1 MEAFMVWTEGG
12 PGRLGAPGE
21 AASHLRDP
29 DARVSGAYSFTPS
42 CSGACTEQM
51 DTELLRW
58 ALSIL
63 LQLSA
68 LERLG
73 PSCFPTGC
81 PPPHF
86 ASRLL
91 GSTGGS
97 GQAGVRGDQDGHSPA
112 VGTSSINTV

>member
-12 PGRLGAPGE
+12 PGRLGTPGE
-21 AASHLRDP
+21 KASHLHDP
-29 DARVSGAYSFTPS
+29 DPHISGAYSFTPRG
-42 CSGACTEQM
+42 SGACTEQR
-51 DTELLRW
+51 DTELLPW
-58 ALSIL
+58 ALTIL

-73 PSCFPTGC
+73 LSCFPTGC

-112 VGTSSINTV
+112 EGTSSINTA

>member
-1 MEAFMVWTEGG
+1 MVWTEGG

-51 DTELLRW
+51 DTELLHW